1 MTEDFDMKTPVE
13 ILKRIADSKSK
24 LDKWDG
30 STFGFIKRLPT
41 SNIGEIGEEFILELC
56 KMFIDNNAELNPKSR
71 DEFDIKILNKK
82 VEIKTA
88 TEDTSG
94 SFQFNGIRYHRK
106 YDYLLVLG
114 ISPDTIYFNFYT
126 AADVKSQKIGN
137 LVSMEKGAVGSQKL
151 TRKKAQLHEISHFE
165 KILKE
170 ELTKQN

>member
-1 MTEDFDMKTPVE
+1 METPLE
-13 ILKRIADSKSK
+13 ILKRIADLKSK
-24 LDKWDG
+24 PNKWDG
-30 STFGFIKRLPT
+30 SVFGFIKKFPT
-41 SNIGEIGEEFILELC
+41 SNIGEIGEEFILEMC
-56 KMFIDNNAELNPKSR
+56 KNFIDKNAEINPKSR
-71 DEFDIKILNKK
+71 DEYDIKIRNKK

-114 ISPDTIYFNFYT
+114 ISPDKIYFNFYS

-151 TRKKAQLHEISHFE
+151 TRKKSQLHDISCFR
-165 KILKE
+165 KIINE
-170 ELTKQN
+170 ELNKTN